1 MPFKPGPQIVDS
13 ESRGGWVFITEACR
27 QDGAVARGDRGVRSR
42 AEEVRPW
49 NRRRRAIQQQLF
61 GSVPACDARAAPAQA
76 ARARQS
82 GAAGSTS
89 SILI

>member
-42 AEEVRPW
+42 AEEVGRGTGVG
-49 NRRRRAIQQQLF
+49 RAIQQQLF

-76 ARARQS
+76 AGARQS
-82 GAAGSTS
+82 GTAGFTS